1 MRKPTIQ
8 NLGKETNNCLVP
20 SLAAGV
26 KGSHCVK
33 LNLGPKKLECLPH
46 YHPVCILRSSE
57 DVVLYWKS
65 YCVVMRDVASKWNWC
80 SSCIQVFC
88 IVHTTLLAS
97 KCKLIFPPSPFNM
110 GSPFPGE
117 IQHVTCTCFRW
128 RACSIWMTSFQYW
141 TPYWTYKESSLQWCP
156 IYGLPSP

>member
-117 IQHVTCTCFRW
+117 IQHVTCTCFR
-128 RACSIWMTSFQYW
+128 
-141 TPYWTYKESSLQWCP
+141 
-156 IYGLPSP
+156 